1 MLLKNKID
9 KKFRLNKNFN
19 GDQYLGFEFYKDHNS
34 NNYRIFNADNALDA
48 LALISEQNRNDTPE
62 NLEERFSNWF
72 NIHIDNQTKYE
83 GVCELIAVEGRYDNP
98 LELFEM
104 RRYEEWA
111 TVFFNYLSDNNFI
124 RSIKYEK
131 FTLALCWAGAEKIN
145 FKGRNAFEIL
155 KSFAINHR
163 KRSSDLEAHRH
174 GLKTFI
180 QNFKRDMI
188 KYFGFDWGCDENFLD
203 ILLALKIFK
212 KESEGHNEAV
222 L

>member
-1 MLLKNKID
+1 
-9 KKFRLNKNFN
+9 
-19 GDQYLGFEFYKDHNS
+19 
-34 NNYRIFNADNALDA
+34 
-48 LALISEQNRNDTPE
+48 
-62 NLEERFSNWF
+62 
-72 NIHIDNQTKYE
+72 
-83 GVCELIAVEGRYDNP
+83 
-98 LELFEM
+98 M

-111 TVFFNYLSDNNFI
+111 TVLFNYLSDKNFI

-174 GLKTFI
+174 GLKIFI

>member
-1 MLLKNKID
+1 M
-9 KKFRLNKNFN
+9 NKNFN
-19 GDQYLGFEFYKDHNS
+19 GDEYLGFEFYKDHNS
-34 NNYRIFNADNALDA
+34 NDYRIFNADNALDA
-48 LALISEQNRNDTPE
+48 LALISEQNRNVTPE
-62 NLEERFSNWF
+62 NLEEGFSNWF
-72 NIHIDNQTKYE
+72 NIYIDDQTKYE

-98 LELFEM
+98 IELFEM

-111 TVFFNYLSDNNFI
+111 TVLFNYLTDKNFI
-124 RSIKYEK
+124 RTIKYEK

-163 KRSSDLEAHRH
+163 KRSSDLEAHRY
-174 GLKTFI
+174 GLKIFI
-180 QNFKRDMI
+180 QNFKRDMV

>member
-34 NNYRIFNADNALDA
+34 NNYRILNADNALDA
-48 LALISEQNRNDTPE
+48 LALIAEQNRNDTPE
-62 NLEERFSNWF
+62 NLEEGFSNWF
-72 NIHIDNQTKYE
+72 NIHIDDQTKYE

-111 TVFFNYLSDNNFI
+111 TVLFNYLANNNFI

-174 GLKTFI
+174 GLKIFI

>member
-9 KKFRLNKNFN
+9 KKFILNKNFN

-34 NNYRIFNADNALDA
+34 NNYRIFNAENALNA

-62 NLEERFSNWF
+62 NLEERFSDWF
-72 NIHIDNQTKYE
+72 NIHIDDQTKYE
-83 GVCELIAVEGRYDNP
+83 GVCEHIAVEGRYDNP

-111 TVFFNYLSDNNFI
+111 TVLFNYLANNNFI

-174 GLKTFI
+174 GLKIFI